1 MPFQGTVVNAA
12 AVIGGSL
19 LGLFLGKK
27 VSRPMQELLLAALGL
42 SALLIG
48 AQLAL
53 ETGHLKLV
61 IVSLI
66 VGGVAGRLVRLEER
80 LEALGEWLR
89 RVVVRLPR
97 PGVSSSTPA
106 AHSEGGK
113 SSSAGKAFVTA
124 SLIFCVGPLTF
135 MGSIADGARGEPDL
149 LYTKSALDG
158 TCSVALTAG
167 MGFGVILAAA
177 SVVVVQ
183 GTLTLLGLLFHEFI
197 TETVLTEVLAVGG
210 LMTVAIGF
218 ELLRIKKLPVAN
230 FLPALLCAGIGAW
243 LLPVLPGWLAALL
256 R

>member
-1 MPFQGTVVNAA
+1 MLFQGTVVNAV

-53 ETGHLKLV
+53 QTGHLKLV
-61 IVSLI
+61 ILSLI
-66 VGGVAGRLVRLEER
+66 VGGVAGRLVRLEEL
-80 LEALGEWLR
+80 LEGLGEWLR
-89 RVVVRLPR
+89 RVVARVPGLGASLGAR
-97 PGVSSSTPA
+97 PTQG
-106 AHSEGGK
+106 EGGK
-113 SSSAGKAFVTA
+113 SFSVGKAFVTA

-183 GTLTLLGLLFHEFI
+183 GTLTLLGFLFHEFI

-210 LMTVAIGF
+210 LLTVAIGF

-243 LLPVLPGWLAALL
+243 LLPVLPAWTAALL
-256 R
+256 K